1 MQSGLKQ
8 LRMTFLHINYSH
20 EFKKKMPVNFLTDWH
35 YHMRVHFKQPKI
47 KVPDSAADGESPQY
61 RSVLL

>member
-8 LRMTFLHINYSH
+8 LRMTFPHINYNH

-35 YHMRVHFKQPKI
+35 YFI
-47 KVPDSAADGESPQY
+47 KENFSELHP
-61 RSVLL
+61 